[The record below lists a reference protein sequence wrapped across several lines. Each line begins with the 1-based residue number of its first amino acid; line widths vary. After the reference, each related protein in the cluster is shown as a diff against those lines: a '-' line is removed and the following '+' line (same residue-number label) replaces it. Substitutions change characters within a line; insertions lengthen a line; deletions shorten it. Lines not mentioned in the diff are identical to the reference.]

1 MNKNNLAGLLT
12 GIVVGCIIV
21 CIIMYF
27 KKSYKKIG
35 SHCSDV
41 SNFIITPGSLP
52 IKLPDDSRVC
62 TNFDTSRFLY

>member
-27 KKSYKKIG
+27 QDSYKKIG

-41 SNFIITPGSLP
+41 SNFILTQGFDP

-62 TNFDTSRFLY
+62 TNFDTSKFLY

>member
-27 KKSYKKIG
+27 QDSYKKIG
-35 SHCSDV
+35 SDCSDV
-41 SNFIITPGSLP
+41 SNFLLTPELPP
-52 IKLPDDSRVC
+52 IKLPDDSRIC
-62 TNFDTSRFLY
+62 TNFDTSKFLY